1 MRKNKKAVAQAVAW
15 VLLVGLSVSLAIFV
29 GLWLKSQS
37 KESLSTIA
45 EDFDIDTRCADTI
58 LRASP
63 NCDPDLN
70 ITLSVNL
77 QNKGSFTIIQVKCND
92 YLAGLSAPLT
102 PEQRLDSE
110 GGVPGQDLYNCFH
123 PADDVVRAIL
133 TPYIN
138 KSGQG
143 IPCPKK
149 KVEVTC

>member
-1 MRKNKKAVAQAVAW
+1 MRKNKKAVTQAVAW

-37 KESLSTIA
+37 KESLSIIA

-63 NCDPDLN
+63 NCDSDLN

-92 YLAGLSAPLT
+92 YLADLSEPLQ
-102 PEQRLDSE
+102 PGGKLSE
-110 GGVPGQDLYNCFH
+110 EGDEEPTEDLYNCF
-123 PADDVVRAIL
+123 AQEVSRAIL